1 MQEKIKTNKKNAD
14 AKSNPCA
21 ESDETAHAVINNL
34 VSDTLNNPKK
44 EDNEP
49 SAEENTIVKVCK
61 FQLDA

>member
-14 AKSNPCA
+14 AKSNPLA
-21 ESDETAHAVINNL
+21 ESETAHAVINNL

-49 SAEENTIVKVCK
+49 SAEENTLVKVCK
-61 FQLDA
+61 FQLDV